1 VSDGSFPGY
10 TAVNPLQ
17 GWHHILNGNFRY
29 DLSKHLPFG
38 DRTAVAAVV
47 HANNLTNQVIW
58 LPSGFS
64 SVDTVPVQQ
73 GRTIFAGL
81 EFSLGKN

>member
-1 VSDGSFPGY
+1 MVRSLDTS
-10 TAVNPLQ
+10 PLTSARLAPHSQ
-17 GWHHILNGNFRY
+17 RNFRY
-29 DLSKHLPFG
+29 DLTKYLPFG
-38 DRTAVAAVV
+38 DRTGIAAVV

-73 GRTIFAGL
+73 GRDIFAGL
-81 EFSLGKN
+81 EFYLGNK